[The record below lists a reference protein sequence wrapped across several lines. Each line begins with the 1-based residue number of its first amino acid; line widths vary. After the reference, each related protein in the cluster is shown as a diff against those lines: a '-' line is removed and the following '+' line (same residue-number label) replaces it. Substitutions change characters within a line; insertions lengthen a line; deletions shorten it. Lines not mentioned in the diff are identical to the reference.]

1 MQIEKVLEI
10 FHFYLVPDNTS
21 RLLRYIVE
29 TLFIVHAE
37 TELNMIC
44 PVGGDV
50 EHRYGQ
56 GYMPEWCRHVDPSEL
71 PTGTRSTTS
80 LPNMMNTL

>member
-1 MQIEKVLEI
+1 MQSDKVLEI
-10 FHFYLVPDNTS
+10 FPFCLVRDNAT
-21 RLLRYIVE
+21 RLLRYMIE

-44 PVGGDV
+44 PLGGDV

-71 PTGTRSTTS
+71 PAGARTVTS